1 MINKEYVIQNADNKE
16 FILKAIDEDAT
27 LIEFASDEIR
37 DNKEIMLEAIKRNG
51 KQIRKLYLQQ

>member
-37 DNKEIMLEAIKRNG
+37 DNK
-51 KQIRKLYLQQ
+51 